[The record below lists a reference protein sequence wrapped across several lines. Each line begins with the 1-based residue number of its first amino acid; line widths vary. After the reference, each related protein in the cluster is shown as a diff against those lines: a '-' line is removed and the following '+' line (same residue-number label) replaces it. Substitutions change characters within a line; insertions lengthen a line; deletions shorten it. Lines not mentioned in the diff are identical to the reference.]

1 MWAMKEVKL
10 FNGGTPRHPDYR
22 FYVGAWSAA
31 DAVRLMMSCTRAHL
45 DAAYLSKMWSKGAWG
60 DTMEGIPHARGVW
73 ASSGWGTGS
82 EKLPWHLVDCD
93 AKVLVHASQLPD
105 KKNYFPASDSALEQK
120 REEIKKVWKA
130 AEETGVAPKTLGI
143 YTADL
148 VATVKEHL
156 KVLTAAERMEFFADT
171 SSIYCQYCGTEYI
184 NSGPWRCPCG
194 DNLNE

>member
-1 MWAMKEVKL
+1 MIVNSLYRVVKPARMWAMKEVKL

-105 KKNYFPASDSALEQK
+105 KKNYLTPHLSKSEK
-120 REEIKKVWKA
+120 RSKRS
-130 AEETGVAPKTLGI
+130 GRQLRRLGWRRRPWGFI
-143 YTADL
+143 P
-148 VATVKEHL
+148 
-156 KVLTAAERMEFFADT
+156 LTWWQPSRST
-171 SSIYCQYCGTEYI
+171 S
-184 NSGPWRCPCG
+184 RF
-194 DNLNE
+194 